1 MTETATKIRLFDEGD
16 YEAIAEINNL
26 LFPEFPETAGEIA
39 HSDKQRI
46 KDMED
51 PVQPIK
57 WKRFVWE
64 EDGKVVAFG
73 SYGQNS
79 FMYHPH
85 KFEVWAAVHP
95 DFQNR
100 GIGGKLF
107 AHLIDEVTPFDPIK
121 LSSWTCPEKVPTTVP
136 FLEKRGF
143 VGGMKVWDSKLTLTD
158 WDPTPFLGAVTRVE
172 EQGIRMVNMLEIREL
187 WPDWDRRIYEMEQ
200 GVWKDIPLPDPH
212 TDPGFEWF
220 KRHVLE
226 SPNLYPEA
234 AWFAVDEDM
243 PVGLSV
249 LWKQKAGNHLATGLT
264 GTSRTH
270 RRRGIAM
277 GLKVKAL
284 SYAKS
289 QGHPWVMTD
298 NEENNVGMIGINKA
312 LGFQDYPSWMGFDK
326 VLKEEV

>member
-1 MTETATKIRLFDEGD
+1 MTKTATKIRTHSEAD
-16 YEAIAEINNL
+16 YEAIAQINNA
-26 LFPEFPETAGEIA
+26 LFPEFPETAEEIA

-73 SYGQNS
+73 SYGQAP
-79 FMYHPH
+79 FMFHPH
-85 KFEVWAAVHP
+85 KFEVWVAVHP
-95 DFQNR
+95 DFQER

-107 AHLIDEVTPFDPIK
+107 THIVDKVMAFDPIK
-121 LSSWTCPEKVPTTVP
+121 LSSWTCPEKVPATVP

-143 VGGMKVWDSKLTLTD
+143 VGGMKVWDSKLTLSD
-158 WDPTPFLGAVTRVE
+158 WDPTPFLDAVMRVE
-172 EQGIRMVNMLEIREL
+172 EQGIRMMNMLELREL

-200 GVWKDIPLPDPH
+200 GIWKDIPLPDPH

-234 AWFAVDEDM
+234 AWFAVDGEAS
-243 PVGLSV
+243 VGLSV

-264 GTSRTH
+264 GVSRSH

-289 QGHPWVMTD
+289 QGHSWVMTD

-326 VLKEEV
+326 ILKEEA